1 MRAPISVVI
10 PTLNA
15 ASDLPGCVAAL
26 FEGLEAGLIRELIV
40 SDGGSTDDIAVLA
53 AELGAQLL
61 VGPAGRGGQLARGAD
76 KAKGSWL
83 LFLHSDTVL
92 ADGWATAVLT
102 HLAATP
108 EKAGYFQLAFHAKGI
123 APALVARWANIR
135 ARSFNLPYGDQG
147 LLIPRAVYLA
157 SGGYQDIPLMED
169 VAIARRL
176 RGRLC
181 GIPAVALT
189 SAMRYQHQ
197 GWLRRG
203 TRNLW
208 TLARYFAGV
217 SPEKLARDYH
227 RR

>member
-1 MRAPISVVI
+1 MHAPISVVI

-15 ASDLPGCVAAL
+15 TGDLPGCVAAL
-26 FEGLEAGLIRELIV
+26 FEGLEKGLIRELII

-53 AELGAQLL
+53 EELGAQLL

-83 LFLHSDTVL
+83 LFLHADTVL
-92 ADGWATAVLT
+92 ADGWATAVLA
-102 HLAATP
+102 HLAARP
-108 EKAGYFQLAFHAKGI
+108 EKAGYFQLAFRAKGI
-123 APALVARWANIR
+123 APTIVARWANIR
-135 ARSFNLPYGDQG
+135 ARGFNLPYGDQG
-147 LLIPRAVYLA
+147 LLIPRAIYLA

-169 VAIARRL
+169 VAIARQF
-176 RGRLC
+176 RGHLC
-181 GIPAVALT
+181 AIPAVAMT
-189 SAMRYQHQ
+189 SAMRYQQQ

-227 RR
+227 RH